1 MSVFELLPS
10 PGAADALA
18 PKKSNRHHKV
28 TVKAAVAT
36 PRTSLRCFQCP
47 CGCERRSWFSQPRS
61 LRSAPAVTSA
71 ADSAS

>member
-18 PKKSNRHHKV
+18 PKKSKRHHKV
-28 TVKAAVAT
+28 TVKPAVAT
-36 PRTSLRCFQCP
+36 PRASLQRFQCP

-61 LRSAPAVTSA
+61 LRSAPVVTSA